1 MIVFIIIVSS
11 IALLSVCVIGYAM
24 VGYPVLLKLL
34 DKILRPKE
42 NARDKSYEPSVTYM
56 IAAHNEEN
64 VIEKKL
70 ENALAVS
77 YPADKLQI
85 IVASDNSTDATNQIV
100 TDFIVAHPES
110 NIILYCSKEHKGKT
124 NAQNEAQ
131 KIATGEIL
139 VMTDANTMVK
149 SDAIQ
154 ELVSYF
160 TSDDIVYVSGKLE
173 YSNADTSATSQSESA
188 YWDIDLS
195 MRDVESRIKTI
206 TAGNGALYACRN
218 KEYIDFA
225 PIHCHDIIMP
235 YTYSKMG
242 KRALFNPNAIAV
254 EKAGETDS
262 DEFKRKVRMNRDIL
276 TMLKW
281 GFTVMNPFKYG
292 WFSFFYFGHRT
303 CRYLLWLAHIVLLIS
318 TAALCFA
325 SGIIGILG
333 IAFTALQ
340 ILFFVLAGIEMG
352 CKTNLKILHI
362 VGYYGMTV
370 YAQIIGVWRII
381 TGKAKP
387 TWEQAQS
394 TR

>member
-1 MIVFIIIVSS
+1 MIAFVIVAIIAIL
-11 IALLSVCVIGYAM
+11 AVCIIGYAM
-24 VGYPVLLKLL
+24 VGYPCVLKIL
-34 DKILRPKE
+34 DKIMHPEK
-42 NARDKSYEPSVTYM
+42 NAQDISYEPTVTYM
-56 IAAHNEEN
+56 ITAHNEES

-70 ENALAVS
+70 ENAIEFS
-77 YPADKLQI
+77 YPIEKLQI
-85 IVASDNSTDATNQIV
+85 IIASDNSTDKTNQIV
-100 TDFIVAHPES
+100 TDFIAAHPEY
-110 NIILYCSKEHKGKT
+110 NIVLYCSKEHKGKT

-131 KIATGEIL
+131 KLASGEIL

-149 SDAIQ
+149 ADAIR

-160 TSDDIVYVSGKLE
+160 TSDDIAYVSGKLE
-173 YSNADTSATSQSESA
+173 YSNADDSATSQSEST

-195 MRDVESRIKTI
+195 MRDIESRIKTI

-218 KEYIDFA
+218 KEYIDFP

-281 GFTVMNPFKYG
+281 GFKVMNPFKYG

-303 CRYLLWLAHIVLLIS
+303 CRYLLWLAHIILLIS
-318 TAALCFA
+318 TLALSFFGGVI
-325 SGIIGILG
+325 GIIAIVV
-333 IAFTALQ
+333 TALQ
-340 ILFFVLAGIEMG
+340 ALFFALAGIEMA
-352 CKTNLKILHI
+352 CKTNLKLLHI

-370 YAQIIGVWRII
+370 YAQIVGVWRII

>member
-1 MIVFIIIVSS
+1 MIAFIIIAAIS
-11 IALLSVCVIGYAM
+11 IFIVGYAM
-24 VGYPVLLKLL
+24 VGYPCMLKLL
-34 DKILRPKE
+34 DKILRPKKHAQNLE
-42 NARDKSYEPSVTYM
+42 YEPTVTYM
-56 IAAHNEEN
+56 IVAHNEES

-70 ENALAVS
+70 ENALELD

-85 IVASDNSTDATNQIV
+85 IVASDNSTDKTNKIV
-100 TDFIVAHPES
+100 SDFISAHPES
-110 NIILYCSKEHKGKT
+110 NMTLYCSKEHKGKT

-131 KIATGEIL
+131 KLATGDIL

-149 SDAIQ
+149 SDAIR
-154 ELVSYF
+154 ELASYF
-160 TSDDIVYVSGKLE
+160 TSDEIVYVSGKLE
-173 YSNADTSATSQSESA
+173 YSNAEDSATSQSEST
-188 YWDIDLS
+188 YWDLDLS
-195 MRDVESRIKTI
+195 MRDVESRFKTI

-218 KEYIDFA
+218 KDYIDFP
-225 PIHCHDIIMP
+225 PINCHDIIMP

-281 GFTVMNPFKYG
+281 GFKVMNPFKYG

-303 CRYLLWLAHIVLLIS
+303 CRYLIWLAHITLFIS
-318 TAALCFA
+318 TLALSFFGGVI
-325 SGIIGILG
+325 GIIAIVV
-333 IAFTALQ
+333 TALQ
-340 ILFFVLAGIEMG
+340 ALFFALAGIEMA
-352 CKTNLKILHI
+352 CKTNLKLLHI

-370 YAQIIGVWRII
+370 YAQIVGVWRII

>member
-1 MIVFIIIVSS
+1 MIVFIIIGLISAFIV
-11 IALLSVCVIGYAM
+11 GYAM
-24 VGYPVLLKLL
+24 VGYPCILKIL
-34 DKILRPKE
+34 DKIIRPAK
-42 NARDKSYEPSVTYM
+42 NTQDLSYEPPVTYM
-56 IAAHNEEN
+56 IVAHNEDS
-64 VIEKKL
+64 VIESKL
-70 ENALAVS
+70 ENALELS
-77 YPADKLQI
+77 YPADKFQI
-85 IVASDNSTDATNQIV
+85 IVASDNSTDKTNALV
-100 TDFIVAHPES
+100 TKFIEMHPER

-131 KIATGEIL
+131 KLATGEIL
-139 VMTDANTMVK
+139 VMTDANTMVRP
-149 SDAIQ
+149 DAIR

-160 TSDDIVYVSGKLE
+160 SSDDIVYVSGKLE
-173 YSNADTSATSQSESA
+173 YSNSEYSATSQSEST

-195 MRDVESRIKTI
+195 MRDVESRMKTI

-218 KEYIDFA
+218 KDYIDFP

-242 KRALFNPNAIAV
+242 KRALFNPKAVAV

-303 CRYLLWLAHIVLLIS
+303 CRYLLWLAHILLLIS
-318 TAALCFA
+318 TAVLSFA
-325 SGIIGILG
+325 GGVIGIFG
-333 IAFTALQ
+333 IALTALQ
-340 ILFFVLAGIEMG
+340 LLLFILAGIEMSL
-352 CKTNLKILHI
+352 KTNAKILHI
-362 VGYYGMTV
+362 IGYYGMTV
-370 YAQIIGVWRII
+370 YAQIVGVWRII